1 MGNTTSKNEMKTPVE
16 RLFEYIK
23 EKYPEA
29 MPSVAEQNRLLKSE
43 MIQQHLAYQQGFL
56 KAKHKYEISN

>member
-1 MGNTTSKNEMKTPVE
+1 MKTPVE

-29 MPSVAEQNRLLKSE
+29 MPSEAEQTD
-43 MIQQHLAYQQGFL
+43 Y
-56 KAKHKYEISN
+56 

>member
-1 MGNTTSKNEMKTPVE
+1 MKTPVE

-23 EKYPEA
+23 EKYPKA
-29 MPSVAEQNRLLKSE
+29 MPSEAEQNRLLKSE

>member
-1 MGNTTSKNEMKTPVE
+1 MKTPVE

-29 MPSVAEQNRLLKSE
+29 MPSEAEQNRLLKSE
-43 MIQQHLAYQQGFL
+43 MIQQHVAYQFFEVVRQL
-56 KAKHKYEISN
+56 QQA